1 MKSFTLFSLYL
12 LFYTSL
18 TAQLAIGTTPP
29 NFSLEGVINKED
41 QTIKSLEDFRGE
53 LVVIDFW
60 ATWCTPCVGAI
71 PDLNELH
78 DRYSSQGVNFLSIT
92 DDSPEQLA
100 NFLERTEFKFW
111 IGTDPKQDIIKAY
124 DAMARPTYYILNRH
138 GAIVFTGNTINQ
150 EILDEVIATDFYSSA
165 LIQKPMLADSLT
177 NLYGSVTG
185 GDDPLY
191 TGAMAMKGNDDI
203 FGYDKYYQF
212 IIRPSI
218 EGGLEYLASKTRTH
232 VGVTLTGAT
241 LAEIISL
248 LKDLPTNLRVKN
260 STQKQQTF
268 DIIYW
273 KPSPGIQSTRE
284 EILSTLLSSLNIQL
298 DSTALESPVK
308 LFTNEG
314 SKAIR
319 PTEINPG
326 TNRTYFSLQQVAAS
340 LEEKSEII
348 CVLAPEMHELLLP
361 TDELNYSNFWSATEQ
376 ELLAYLARQEI
387 RVDETSRTVVVYE
400 LREVE

>member
-29 NFSLEGVINKED
+29 DFNLKGVINKED
-41 QTIKSLEDFRGE
+41 QTIGSLEDFRGE

-92 DDSPEQLA
+92 DDSPEQIA

-138 GAIVFTGNTINQ
+138 GAIVFAGNTISQ

-165 LIQKPMLADSLT
+165 LIQKPILADSLT

-203 FGYDKYYQF
+203 FGHDKYYQF

-273 KPSPGIQSTRE
+273 KPSPDIQSTRE

-314 SKAIR
+314 SQAIR

-340 LEEKSEII
+340 LEEKSEMI
-348 CVLAPEMHELLLP
+348 CVLTPEMHELLLP

-387 RVDETSRTVVVYE
+387 RVDETSRTVAVYE